1 MLFSRALL
9 SDKSGLPQPSRQG
22 AGWVA
27 NPSIT
32 EKTTDANHTITVAEM
47 STGVLYY
54 SALSAGR
61 TVTTPTAALILAAA
75 PDMDIGDAFA
85 FLVSIQDAFAI
96 TWAAG
101 TGVTLAGRATTAA
114 SSSSWIVVTRTSAV
128 GAAIP
133 TVTWH
138 VL

>member
-1 MLFSRALL
+1 MLFKRLL
-9 SDKSGLPQPSRQG
+9 ATDQAGLPQVSR
-22 AGWVA
+22 AGLGMLGNIAVL
-27 NPSIT
+27 
-32 EKTTDANHTITVAEM
+32 EKTTDANHTLTTAEM
-47 STGVLYY
+47 AGGCVYY

-75 PDMDIGDAFA
+75 PDMDISDSFC
-85 FLVSIQDAFAI
+85 FWVSIQDAFAI

-114 SSSSWIVVTRTSAV
+114 SGSSMIVVTKT
-128 GAAIP
+128 GAA
-133 TVTWH
+133 TVSWH